1 MSARLQRKP
10 PARVRRTQS
19 ERTADTRGRIL
30 RAVVESIS
38 EVGFRRTTASQIAD
52 RAGVT
57 WGAVQHH
64 FGGKDGILRAALED
78 SFARFEER
86 LSDVRADMPLE
97 ERVAAFVAR
106 AWEHFASPHYRS
118 TFEILLSQAGRGS
131 GASRAASSWQA
142 GMFHAWDRLWRRL
155 FGDAG
160 LAPRRSAE
168 LQRFTIAVLSGAA
181 WLKLLGGPDA
191 RHGAELALLEQ
202 TLVRELDAG
211 RLEAQR
217 T

>member
-1 MSARLQRKP
+1 VSAEVHRKP
-10 PARVRRTQS
+10 PSRARRSQA

-30 RAVVESIS
+30 RAVVESIA
-38 EVGFRRTTASQIAD
+38 EVGFQRTTASEIAD

-78 SFARFEER
+78 SFARFAER
-86 LSDVRADMPLE
+86 LSDVPAAGAPLE
-97 ERVAAFVAR
+97 ERVAAFVDR

-118 TFEILLSQAGRGS
+118 TFEILLSQAGRDGGS
-131 GASRAASSWQA
+131 GESSWQA
-142 GMFHAWDRLWRRL
+142 GMFRAWERIWRRL
-155 FGDAG
+155 FGDAS
-160 LAPRRSAE
+160 LPRRRSAE

-191 RHGAELALLEQ
+191 KDGAELELLKQ
-202 TLVRELDAG
+202 TLVRELG
-211 RLEAQR
+211 

>member
-1 MSARLQRKP
+1 MSAEVRRRP
-10 PARVRRTQS
+10 PARARRKQS
-19 ERTADTRGRIL
+19 ERTAATRGRIL

-38 EVGFRRTTASQIAD
+38 EVGFRRTTASAIAD

-64 FGGKDGILRAALED
+64 FGGKDGILRAVLED

-86 LSDVRADMPLE
+86 LSSVQVDAPLE
-97 ERVAAFVAR
+97 ERVAAFVDR

-118 TFEILLSQAGRGS
+118 TFEILLSQAGRGGGKAPS
-131 GASRAASSWQA
+131 SSSWQA
-142 GMFHAWDRLWRRL
+142 GMFHAWERLWRRL

-160 LAPRRSAE
+160 LPPRRSAD
-168 LQRFTIAVLSGAA
+168 LQRFTIALLSGAA

-202 TLVRELDAG
+202 TLVRELGGG
-211 RLEAQR
+211 RPQGQR

>member
-1 MSARLQRKP
+1 MSAGLQRKP
-10 PARVRRTQS
+10 PARARRKQS
-19 ERTADTRGRIL
+19 ERTAATRGRIL

-38 EVGFRRTTASQIAD
+38 QVGFRRTTASEIAD

-64 FGGKDGILRAALED
+64 FGGKDGILRAVLED

-86 LSDVRADMPLE
+86 LADVPADAPLE
-97 ERVAAFVAR
+97 ARVAGFVAR

-118 TFEILLSQAGRGS
+118 TFEILLSQAGRAGRG
-131 GASRAASSWQA
+131 GATSWQA
-142 GMFHAWDRLWRRL
+142 GMFRAWDRLWQRL

-160 LAPRRSAE
+160 LSRRRSAE

-181 WLKLLGGPDA
+181 WLERLGAPDA
-191 RHGAELALLEQ
+191 RDGAELALLDR
-202 TLVRELDAG
+202 TLVRELG
-211 RLEAQR
+211 EARIGGQR
-217 T
+217 R